1 MAASNARE
9 IRLAAR
15 PTGWPTEQDFD
26 LVEVPIPV
34 PGPGQVLV
42 RNTVMSVDPAMRG
55 RMNDVESYAP
65 PFELGAPLQGGAVGE
80 VVLSDVE
87 SVRTGDMVLHNLGW
101 RDYAVL
107 DADRVSR
114 IDPDIASASAYL
126 GVLGMPGMTAYA
138 GLVEVAA
145 MTEGDVVFV
154 SGAAGAVGSIA
165 GQVARLKGASRVVGS
180 AGSAAKVRY
189 LTEELGFD
197 AAFDYHDGPVAEQL
211 ATVAPDGID
220 VYFDNVGGEHLEAA
234 IGALRL
240 NGRIAMCGGISGYN
254 EATAP
259 PGPRNLMRFVVR
271 RLTMRG
277 FLVVDHA
284 HLRDDFRR
292 EVGGW
297 IRDGSL
303 RYRETIVEGLEKA
316 PAALIGMM
324 RGENLGKMI
333 VTI

>member
-1 MAASNARE
+1 VAASNARE

-55 RMNDVESYAP
+55 RMNDVESYTP

-80 VVLSDVE
+80 VVLSEVE
-87 SVRTGDMVLHNLGW
+87 SVRTGDLVLHNLGW
-101 RDYAVL
+101 RDYAVV
-107 DADRVSR
+107 DAEHTARV
-114 IDPDIASASAYL
+114 DPDLASPSAYL
-126 GVLGMPGMTAYA
+126 GVLGMPGLTAYA
-138 GLVEVAA
+138 GVIEVAA
-145 MTEGDVVFV
+145 LAPGDVVFV

-180 AGSAAKVRY
+180 AGSPEKVRY
-189 LTEELGFD
+189 LTEELGYD
-197 AAFDYHDGPVAEQL
+197 AAFDYHDGPVKEQL
-211 ATVAPDGID
+211 AKVAPEGID

-240 NGRIAMCGGISGYN
+240 HGRIAMCGGISGYN
-254 EATAP
+254 ESEAP
-259 PGPRNLMRFVVR
+259 PGPRNMMRFVAR
-271 RLTMRG
+271 RLTLRG
-277 FLVVDHA
+277 FLVSDHV

-316 PAALIGMM
+316 PSALIGMM
-324 RGENLGKMI
+324 RGENIGKMI